1 MLLSLATLFSLT
13 ALDLRW
19 NAPDGCALPDLAE
32 ITAGASGAA
41 AVRIT
46 NGRPNSWAIDLT
58 FLKPFQ
64 GTRHLELTSCADAN
78 RAARALLVLG
88 LRGADAFLLEDVAT
102 SAPPAPPPPQV
113 TTSTIVVEREG
124 ARISGGVRT
133 GAVANLFGLPGA
145 TPRFFLAGVL
155 RVGAIELEL
164 GVRTGVT
171 STWAGGPTTT
181 AAVSVWPSIGGELAG
196 CFGPRLSRFR
206 PAACALLV
214 AERWELAGLGVTNP
228 ASGVGTLVGIGGR
241 ARLGFSLGAG
251 FEVGILA
258 SLLGVVRRPVAEFE
272 GVRTLAAGAY
282 GFEAGAWL
290 GFAP

>member
-1 MLLSLATLFSLT
+1 MLLSLVTLFSLT

-32 ITAGASGAA
+32 ITAGANGAA

-46 NGRPNSWAIDLT
+46 NGRPSSWAVDLT

-88 LRGADAFLLEDVAT
+88 LKGSDAFLAEDVAT
-102 SAPPAPPPPQV
+102 AAPPAPSPPNV
-113 TTSTIVVEREG
+113 TTSTLVIEREG
-124 ARISGGVRT
+124 TRLSGGVRT
-133 GAVANLFGLPGA
+133 GALANLFGLPAA
-145 TPRFFLAGVL
+145 TPRFFLAGML

-171 STWAGGPTTT
+171 ATWAGGPTST

-196 CFGPRLSRFR
+196 CFSPRLARFR
-206 PAACALLV
+206 PAACALVV
-214 AERWELAGLGVTNP
+214 AERWEMAGLGIANP
-228 ASGVGTLVGIGGR
+228 ASGVSTLVGIGGR

-251 FEVGILA
+251 FEVGVLA
-258 SLLGVVRRPVAEFE
+258 ALLGFVRRPVAQFE
-272 GVRTLAAGAY
+272 GVPSLAAGAF

-290 GFAP
+290 GFVP